1 MTVRIDPRNVAV
13 KFFFLAKWHCMRRGN
28 GIHKPETGVV
38 ARVFVFGAGITQ
50 SDNQINTC

>member
-1 MTVRIDPRNVAV
+1 VRIDSRNVAV
-13 KFFFLAKWHCMRRGN
+13 KFFFLAKWYCMRRGN

-38 ARVFVFGAGITQ
+38 ARVFVFGTGITQ